1 MSFHKHFVWQDFK
14 TKRLQTPAELIQKS
28 KHKVSIQNVKVL
40 VCTGLSDIFKIYVVL
55 NFKMGCLLCISFVSL
70 WKHYNFANYA

>member
-28 KHKVSIQNVKVL
+28 KHKVSVQNVKVL
-40 VCTGLSDIFKIYVVL
+40 VCTGLSDIFK
-55 NFKMGCLLCISFVSL
+55 FM
-70 WKHYNFANYA
+70 